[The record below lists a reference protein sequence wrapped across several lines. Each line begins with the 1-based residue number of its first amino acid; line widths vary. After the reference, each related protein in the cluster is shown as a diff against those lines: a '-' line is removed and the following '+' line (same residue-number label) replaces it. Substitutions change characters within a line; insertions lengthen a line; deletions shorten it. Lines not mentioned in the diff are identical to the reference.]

1 MIEIQRREIQEESS
15 LPESLHPLLRRIY
28 SSRGVLSEQQLNTTV
43 RALHSYQ
50 ELFGIDTAV
59 EMLFA
64 AIETKKRIIV
74 VGDFDADGATSSA
87 LSVLALRM
95 LGSDNVD
102 YLVPNR
108 FEDGYGLSP
117 EVVEQAIELGAQ
129 MIMTVDNGV
138 SSIEGVKYAKQCGI
152 EVIVTDHHLPGHEQI
167 GRAHV

>member
-1 MIEIQRREIQEESS
+1 M
-15 LPESLHPLLRRIY
+15 
-28 SSRGVLSEQQLNTTV
+28 LSEQQLNTTV
-43 RALHSYQ
+43 RALHSYR

-138 SSIEGVKYAKQCGI
+138 SSIEGVKYAKQCG
-152 EVIVTDHHLPGHEQI
+152 L
-167 GRAHV
+167 